1 MVKLRY
7 HLRKK
12 SDGRRLDDDTVK
24 EGLLNNNN
32 KQTPTSKKPKISTNI
47 SKLLQFARKKTSS
60 TTKSSSSSTFAEH
73 IVIDEVV
80 QSADNKYKS
89 SPQESASPPS
99 IKRQNKQSR
108 AVVPLKKSIS
118 WVDDVVTSLSSPVAD
133 AINPNCRLPLDGSSE
148 DDSNGQQQ
156 QPYDEVPASSGLPSC
171 RLSFSESLDAVPD
184 FNDVIVVPTRSS
196 ISKDTVEYEGLTFSS
211 GESTASLSSISSEE
225 GSAGR
230 LRAPRI
236 AKDRRARR
244 TSVKGRGTK
253 ARKSGKGSTNLNS
266 TTNWSSCFE
275 IATFIT
281 QPLLD
286 IFDTKYCGCV
296 RLSSVSNKE
305 ERDEEEVNGIN
316 MYDYQ
321 IVNVIQH

>member
-12 SDGRRLDDDTVK
+12 SDGGGDDTVK
-24 EGLLNNNN
+24 EGLLNNN
-32 KQTPTSKKPKISTNI
+32 KQPPMSKPKLSTNI
-47 SKLLQFARKKTSS
+47 SKLLQFGRKKTNSA
-60 TTKSSSSSTFAEH
+60 TTSSSSSFADH
-73 IVIDEVV
+73 IVVDEVV
-80 QSADNKYKS
+80 QSADSTYKS
-89 SPQESASPPS
+89 SPQDSASSPS
-99 IKRQNKQSR
+99 SKQQNKQNIDS
-108 AVVPLKKSIS
+108 VPLKKSIS

-133 AINPNCRLPLDGSSE
+133 AINPNCRLPLDGSS
-148 DDSNGQQQ
+148 DDVSIGQQQ
-156 QPYDEVPASSGLPSC
+156 QPYDEVPSSSGLPSC
-171 RLSFSESLDAVPD
+171 RLSFSESLDVVPD

-196 ISKDTVEYEGLTFSS
+196 RSKDTVEYEGLTFSS

-275 IATFIT
+275 IASFIT

-296 RLSSVSNKE
+296 KLSSVSNK

>member
-1 MVKLRY
+1 MTKLRY

-12 SDGRRLDDDTVK
+12 SSGGGDDTIK
-24 EGLLNNNN
+24 EGLLNSSN

-47 SKLLQFARKKTSS
+47 IKLLQFARKKTSS
-60 TTKSSSSSTFAEH
+60 TTKSSSSTFADH

-80 QSADNKYKS
+80 QSAENTYKS
-89 SPQESASPPS
+89 SPQDSASPS
-99 IKRQNKQSR
+99 TSSKKQNEK
-108 AVVPLKKSIS
+108 AVPLKKSIS

-133 AINPNCRLPLDGSSE
+133 AINPNCRLPLDGSSD
-148 DDSNGQQQ
+148 DDSIGQQQ

-171 RLSFSESLDAVPD
+171 RLSFSESLDVVPD
-184 FNDVIVVPTRSS
+184 FNDVIVVPTKNRTRSS
-196 ISKDTVEYEGLTFSS
+196 RSKDTVVLDGLTFSS

-225 GSAGR
+225 GSANR
-230 LRAPRI
+230 RYNNKRI
-236 AKDRRARR
+236 RQSRR
-244 TSVKGRGTK
+244 TAVKGRGAK
-253 ARKSGKGSTNLNS
+253 ARNSGKGKTNAN
-266 TTNWSSCFE
+266 TTTTCFE
-275 IATFIT
+275 IASFIT

-305 ERDEEEVNGIN
+305 ERDEEENGIN
-316 MYDYQ
+316 MHDYQ

>member
-12 SDGRRLDDDTVK
+12 SDGGGDDTVK
-24 EGLLNNNN
+24 EGLLNDN
-32 KQTPTSKKPKISTNI
+32 KQKPMISKKPKISTNI
-47 SKLLQFARKKTSS
+47 SKLLQFARKKTNS
-60 TTKSSSSSTFAEH
+60 TTKSSSSTFADH

-80 QSADNKYKS
+80 QSSNNTYNKS
-89 SPQESASPPS
+89 SPQDSASPS
-99 IKRQNKQSR
+99 KSSKRQNKQNTDS
-108 AVVPLKKSIS
+108 VPLKKSIS

-133 AINPNCRLPLDGSSE
+133 AINPNCRLPLDGSSD
-148 DDSNGQQQ
+148 DDSTGQQQ

-171 RLSFSESLDAVPD
+171 RLSFSESLDVVPD
-184 FNDVIVVPTRSS
+184 FNDVIVPTRSS
-196 ISKDTVEYEGLTFSS
+196 RSKDTVEYEGLTFSS

-230 LRAPRI
+230 HRARRI

-244 TSVKGRGTK
+244 TSVKGRGAK

-275 IATFIT
+275 IASFIT

-296 RLSSVSNKE
+296 RLSSVSKE
-305 ERDEEEVNGIN
+305 GREDEEVNGIN